1 MGAGM
6 GTGMGMGMGMGM
18 VALSPSHGV
27 AGRAEDEGK
36 ASTTT
41 AAGRAR
47 LASGAWHLA
56 PTWRLAGTATTR
68 HANTKQLRRL
78 LHGIGLLGSEN
89 EGGAAPEKTV
99 TSLGRKGVLDLAKV
113 NARLG

>member
-6 GTGMGMGMGMGM
+6 GTGMGTGMGM

-36 ASTTT
+36 AST

>member
-1 MGAGM
+1 
-6 GTGMGMGMGMGM
+6 M
-18 VALSPSHGV
+18 VAVAESRDGEGVGRRGRRGRTGACGTWCLDDDDGDGDEKRTRIPSNC
-27 AGRAEDEGK
+27 
-36 ASTTT
+36 
-41 AAGRAR
+41 AA
-47 LASGAWHLA
+47 W
-56 PTWRLAGTATTR
+56 
-68 HANTKQLRRL
+68 

>member
-1 MGAGM
+1 MGLVRVWM
-6 GTGMGMGMGMGM
+6 GW
-18 VALSPSHGV
+18 LLPPSHGMV
-27 AGRAEDEGK
+27 RESGQ
-36 ASTTT
+36 
-41 AAGRAR
+41 AR
-47 LASGAWHLA
+47 QARQDWRVWHLVSRRRRRRRSRRRRR
-56 PTWRLAGTATTR
+56 PT

-113 NARLG
+113 NARPG

>member
-1 MGAGM
+1 MGLGKGM
-6 GTGMGMGMGMGM
+6 DGM
-18 VALSPSHGV
+18 VAVAESRDGEGV
-27 AGRAEDEGK
+27 SRRGQA
-36 ASTTT
+36 
-41 AAGRAR
+41 RAR
-47 LASGAWHLA
+47 LRRQRRVWHLVSRRRQRRRK
-56 PTWRLAGTATTR
+56 T

>member
-1 MGAGM
+1 M
-6 GTGMGMGMGMGM
+6 
-18 VALSPSHGV
+18 
-27 AGRAEDEGK
+27 
-36 ASTTT
+36 
-41 AAGRAR
+41 
-47 LASGAWHLA
+47 
-56 PTWRLAGTATTR
+56 

-113 NARLG
+113 NARPG